1 MGPDW
6 QNKGSRPVDVLD
18 RGTLI
23 VILGILSLI
32 GDGSGLAKRKRSY
45 VWVSEQRLVNQTNTI
60 RRKLDD

>member
-18 RGTLI
+18 RRTLV

-32 GDGSGLAKRKRSY
+32 GDGSGLAKRIRSY